1 MKKNRSQLG
10 FGVLLILLG
19 AWFVAERTI
28 PAVSKFTSDLVL
40 QFGWPIYLFAAG
52 ALILLIALLFGA
64 PGMAIPAALVSGI
77 GGILYY
83 QNSTGDWASWSY
95 MWTLIPGFVGVG
107 QIVEGILRWDFVR
120 GLRRGL
126 NGLFVSGVLFLI
138 FSTLLGGMDLLGD
151 YGVGILLLLLG
162 AFIVGRGL
170 FRMRKE

>member
-1 MKKNRSQLG
+1 
-10 FGVLLILLG
+10 
-19 AWFVAERTI
+19 
-28 PAVSKFTSDLVL
+28 
-40 QFGWPIYLFAAG
+40 
-52 ALILLIALLFGA
+52 
-64 PGMAIPAALVSGI
+64 
-77 GGILYY
+77 
-83 QNSTGDWASWSY
+83 
-95 MWTLIPGFVGVG
+95 
-107 QIVEGILRWDFVR
+107 VEGILRWDFVR